1 MYYMVNEGRGPS
13 WDPSRPRRQQAGW
26 DEHAEFMDAL
36 AAEGFV
42 VLGGPVGDGVRVM
55 LVVDAESEAEIRRRL
70 VEDPWLPAGI
80 LTLESVEPW
89 EVLLRA
95 PR

>member
-26 DEHAEFMDAL
+26 AEHAEFMDAL

-42 VLGGPVGDGVRVM
+42 VLGGPVGDGVRVV

-70 VEDPWLPAGI
+70 AEDPWMPMGI
-80 LTLESVEPW
+80 LTVESVEPW